1 MTKPRLLPFLP
12 HPSIHHQAQGHA
24 QRGFTLVEL
33 MVAVGIMAVL
43 LTIGVSSFAEIGTSM
58 KLTSAS
64 NTLLA
69 HIHHARSEAIKRN
82 SRVVLCKSTDG
93 AACAQTG
100 GWEQGWIIFHDANN
114 NALRE
119 GTETIIQR
127 EAALAGEL
135 LFTGNVNA
143 SRYLSFAGSGATR
156 MVGGGYQIGR
166 LTLCRQSTEPG
177 EARQI
182 VFNAVGRPRVQRV
195 TVDSCS

>member
-1 MTKPRLLPFLP
+1 MTKPHLLPFLAC
-12 HPSIHHQAQGHA
+12 PSVPHQAQGQA

-33 MVAVGIMAVL
+33 VVAVSILAVL
-43 LTIGVSSFAEIGTSM
+43 LTIGVSSFADIGTSM

-82 SRVVLCKSTDG
+82 SRVVLCKSSDG

-100 GWEQGWIIFHDANN
+100 GWEQGWIVFHDANN

-119 GTETIIQR
+119 DSEIIIQR
-127 EAALAGEL
+127 EPALASEL
-135 LFTGNVNA
+135 LLTGNSHV

-156 MVGGGYQIGR
+156 KVGGSYQMGT
-166 LTLCRQSTEPG
+166 LTLCRRSTQAG

-182 VFNAVGRPRVQRV
+182 VFNAVGRPRVERA
-195 TVDSCS
+195 TLDSCS